1 MENDESSALL
11 EESHQDELWLVS
23 YADLLTLLVGFFVL
37 IIAGSGVKPS
47 QFEKMAASLS
57 GAGEETPLETLRA
70 RVDEL
75 IVRDNLADK
84 IVTRSDSAGLGSE
97 FKDAL
102 LFDSGS
108 AELRKEALPVVSQVA
123 TLLRELPERPVIVE
137 GHTDDVPIRTPVFA
151 SNWELSSA
159 RAINVLRAL
168 ESSGVER
175 SRMSVHAFAETRAI
189 ATEGTLEAR
198 RSANRRVVVRVE

>member
-1 MENDESSALL
+1 MENDDSSALL
-11 EESHQDELWLVS
+11 QESSQDELWLMS

-47 QFEKMAASLS
+47 QFERMAASLT
-57 GAGEETPLETLRA
+57 GAEPPPLEALRS
-70 RVDEL
+70 RVEEL
-75 IVRDNLADK
+75 IARDDLADK
-84 IVTRSDSAGLGSE
+84 IVTRADSAGLGIE

-108 AELRKEALPVVSQVA
+108 AEIRKEALPVVA
-123 TLLRELPERPVIVE
+123 KLAALLEELPDRPVIIE

-168 ESSGVER
+168 ESNGVER
-175 SRMSVHAFAETRAI
+175 RRMSVQAFADTREV
-189 ATEGTLEAR
+189 ATEGPLEAR
-198 RSANRRVVVRVE
+198 RSANRRVVVRVG